1 MSVDRAAQLVEAGI
15 WLKLSG
21 DREGARKLFERAL
34 KLDPGNTK
42 AAQLLAGAPAPG
54 EEPAPPVNVPVA
66 PVVPP
71 VPSAGASNPFERP
84 SDRSATDWGAQ
95 ASDPSAVSLDS
106 DWGRMTGA
114 ATPVPQYPPGV
125 ASAPVASSPSN
136 VVLGNTPVP
145 AVPPA
150 MAPPPRVPP
159 RTMQFVNPAPKTT
172 LQLFTAPREEAVDA
186 GPVSPSG
193 MPEAGRAPKK
203 TAMQF
208 APTEAP
214 LLPIAGEQVAP
225 SGAPEPGARS
235 AKRTMQF
242 VMPPGG
248 LRSQLLEDPAP
259 PSGPVGGER
268 VAKTMQFTVSPSAE
282 AAPSGPAN
290 EERASAKTMQFTVSH
305 GAEAAPSGP
314 AGGERVKSTMQFTAT
329 PSAEAAP
336 SGPADQGRVSKTMEF
351 AAVRSVET
359 ETFDFSPG
367 PLEPVSLAAPGLE
380 APRAGSKATQQFGG
394 TPAPPTMESET
405 FDFSVQPVA
414 PAQEPAKPAIRSA
427 KTMMFVPSPPLSAPR
442 SAPIQPETFDFGA
455 EPVPLPA
462 ATPSGLPEDSRF
474 ASGPLQLFGP
484 PQSFDAGPPPSRTI
498 ELGGDPG
505 PEVPPPST
513 PPLFGYGQDASSGLG
528 GHVPTPSPSTPP
540 LFASIPVA
548 APAPRSPG
556 ESAPAWSWSNAQLPA
571 AAPAPAAEFEPTPEP
586 RPSPSLAPRATSAW
600 DQRSNPGIKLEAVVG
615 PDRALD
621 LLSSDS
627 KITRAPASPKEEIAT
642 ILRGAR
648 DLLDLDDHSGAMEL
662 ILKAQHI
669 APDDPDVLS
678 MRERSEKTLL
688 AMFESKLGKMET
700 IPRVLLKDDEI
711 IWLNLD
717 HRAGFVLAQID
728 GTVNFDDLFSVS
740 GMSRIDTARILSQL
754 VEEGVISRG

>member
-42 AAQLLAGAPAPG
+42 AALLLAGAPAPG
-54 EEPAPPVNVPVA
+54 EEPAPPVNVAVA
-66 PVVPP
+66 PVVPL

-84 SDRSATDWGAQ
+84 SDRSAPDWGVQ
-95 ASDPSAVSLDS
+95 AAAPSAVSLDS

-114 ATPVPQYPPGV
+114 STPVPQYPPGV
-125 ASAPVASSPSN
+125 DKPPVSSSPSN

-150 MAPPPRVPP
+150 MAPLPRVPP
-159 RTMQFVNPAPKTT
+159 RTMQFVNQAPKTT

-214 LLPIAGEQVAP
+214 LLPIAGEQLAP

-235 AKRTMQF
+235 AKKTMQF

-268 VAKTMQFTVSPSAE
+268 VAKTMQFTVAPSAEAPPSSAASDERASARTMQFTVSHSAE
-282 AAPSGPAN
+282 AAPSGPAG
-290 EERASAKTMQFTVSH
+290 EERVKKTMQFT
-305 GAEAAPSGP
+305 AA
-314 AGGERVKSTMQFTAT
+314 

-367 PLEPVSLAAPGLE
+367 ALEPVSLAAPGLE
-380 APRAGSKATQQFGG
+380 APRSSPKATQQFAG
-394 TPAPPTMESET
+394 TPASPTMESET

-414 PAQEPAKPAIRSA
+414 PSQEPAKPAVRSA

-455 EPVPLPA
+455 QEVQLSGAAQPGPLQPETFDFGSEPVPLPA
-462 ATPSGLPEDSRF
+462 ATPSDQIGR
-474 ASGPLQLFGP
+474 A
-484 PQSFDAGPPPSRTI
+484 
-498 ELGGDPG
+498 
-505 PEVPPPST
+505 
-513 PPLFGYGQDASSGLG
+513 
-528 GHVPTPSPSTPP
+528 HV
-540 LFASIPVA
+540 
-548 APAPRSPG
+548 
-556 ESAPAWSWSNAQLPA
+556 
-571 AAPAPAAEFEPTPEP
+571 
-586 RPSPSLAPRATSAW
+586 
-600 DQRSNPGIKLEAVVG
+600 
-615 PDRALD
+615 
-621 LLSSDS
+621 
-627 KITRAPASPKEEIAT
+627 
-642 ILRGAR
+642 
-648 DLLDLDDHSGAMEL
+648 
-662 ILKAQHI
+662 
-669 APDDPDVLS
+669 
-678 MRERSEKTLL
+678 
-688 AMFESKLGKMET
+688 
-700 IPRVLLKDDEI
+700 
-711 IWLNLD
+711 
-717 HRAGFVLAQID
+717 
-728 GTVNFDDLFSVS
+728 
-740 GMSRIDTARILSQL
+740 
-754 VEEGVISRG
+754 